1 MLAGQGNSPSIDDYI
16 DSITYL
22 PIDEELD
29 GIAIECGQPVAI
41 LPPGGT
47 PPAIPLLTVLN
58 GDQPIEIIQIG
69 TTATGF
75 VVMFAKQEPRPP
87 EFRLQY
93 LSSGEYK
100 FCLID
105 GTPFPSFNA
114 DVSTA
119 LE

>member
-1 MLAGQGNSPSIDDYI
+1 VGRGVSQSIEDYI
-16 DSITYL
+16 DTITYL
-22 PIDEELD
+22 PIDDVLD
-29 GIAIECGQPVAI
+29 GIAIECGQPVVI
-41 LPPGGT
+41 LPEGGT

-93 LSSGEYK
+93 LSGGAYQ

-119 LE
+119 VE